1 MQNVTSVELK
11 RDCPA
16 VQIPAGTAT
25 SLPAGTPVDVTQTL
39 GGSYT
44 VHAPGGLFRIAAQ
57 DADALGLDAPWLEQ
71 VFALVMGSQ
80 LAFFSSRARY
90 APVGKLRETSE
101 KELIL
106 CNQLAR
112 RETVLRHGGFNEAL
126 YPNEE
131 NALMDDIQK
140 HGGKLLY
147 DPELLVYRRPRRTL
161 QAFAK
166 MLRTYGRGRAEQF
179 RVNPTFGSAPNF
191 GPPLFLLYLMVLAV
205 LWVGAFVTGQQRIA
219 AVCSLPL
226 IFYALLVLVQTAA
239 LVPRGGMA
247 RSLCALPLIA
257 LAHVLYG
264 LGFWRG
270 LFTRLKAPTGNAA
283 PPVTLEIVPR

>member
-1 MQNVTSVELK
+1 
-11 RDCPA
+11 
-16 VQIPAGTAT
+16 
-25 SLPAGTPVDVTQTL
+25 
-39 GGSYT
+39 
-44 VHAPGGLFRIAAQ
+44 
-57 DADALGLDAPWLEQ
+57 
-71 VFALVMGSQ
+71 MGSQ

-161 QAFAK
+161 DC
-166 MLRTYGRGRAEQF
+166 
-179 RVNPTFGSAPNF
+179 
-191 GPPLFLLYLMVLAV
+191 
-205 LWVGAFVTGQQRIA
+205 
-219 AVCSLPL
+219 CS
-226 IFYALLVLVQTAA
+226 
-239 LVPRGGMA
+239 
-247 RSLCALPLIA
+247 
-257 LAHVLYG
+257 
-264 LGFWRG
+264 W
-270 LFTRLKAPTGNAA
+270 
-283 PPVTLEIVPR
+283 